1 MAISFTD
8 YAKKHDD
15 ETLYDIL
22 CKVFP
27 KDSVCK
33 TDNADIVGLY
43 FQKNGIPD
51 FVIMGTENVR
61 PVFTYMIEVEQFQEG
76 GPYNIQGI
84 YNILSKLSEVE

>member
-27 KDSVCK
+27 KDSVRK
-33 TDNADIVGLY
+33 TGAAEIVELY
-43 FQKNGIPD
+43 FQKNGVPD
-51 FVIMGTENVR
+51 FVVMGTENIR
-61 PVFTYMIEVEQFQEG
+61 PVFTYTIEVEQIQEG
-76 GPYNIQGI
+76 GPYDIQGI
-84 YNILSKLSEVE
+84 HNILSKLSEVE